1 MVRQF
6 KRYSRVGTNL
16 TPGPN
21 FTRGN
26 PRGVILAQP
35 AGTDINVGFSL
46 CHADDQFDREKAN
59 MIAMARLKNKP
70 ITLDIGNV
78 SELLQNGDE
87 SALDSF
93 CVDYGVPFRLRDTFI
108 RTLSDVVRIN
118 FGQKDIRRELLN
130 PTHRNRPARV
140 VNGAS
145 AS

>member
-16 TPGPN
+16 TPGPG

-35 AGTDINVGFSL
+35 VGTEVHVGFSL

-59 MIAMARLKNKP
+59 MIAHARLANSP
-70 ITLDIGNV
+70 VTVRVDNV
-78 SELLQNGDE
+78 VELLQNADE
-87 SALDSF
+87 STLDVF
-93 CVDYGVPFRLRDTFI
+93 CMDSGIPFRLRDTFI

-118 FGQKDIRRELLN
+118 FGQKGIRRELLN

-140 VNGAS
+140 VNGTTA
-145 AS
+145 

>member
-16 TPGPN
+16 TPGPG

-26 PRGVILAQP
+26 PRGVIVASPEGQN
-35 AGTDINVGFSL
+35 INVGFSL

-59 MIAMARLKNKP
+59 MIATARLANKP
-70 ITLDIGNV
+70 ITLDVANV
-78 SELLQNGDE
+78 SELLQNGNE

-118 FGQKDIRRELLN
+118 FGQKGIRRELLN
-130 PTHRNRPARV
+130 PTHRNRPTRIT
-140 VNGAS
+140 NGTTA
-145 AS
+145 